1 MRRNARSD
9 WNNHNNHH
17 HYNNHNNENNNNT
30 ITSNNHF
37 KIDNNTY
44 LYLERYDNNMD
55 IASSVQE
62 IANDY
67 SEMYNAS
74 AHNPIKDILN
84 QLLMF
89 GEEEGVLVTTA
100 IQKLYECNKE
110 YKEGV

>member
-1 MRRNARSD
+1 MSKQNRGLMTTQTKQTTSD
-9 WNNHNNHH
+9 EVDYKHM
-17 HYNNHNNENNNNT
+17 
-30 ITSNNHF
+30 I
-37 KIDNNTY
+37 
-44 LYLERYDNNMD
+44 
-55 IASSVQE
+55 QE

>member
-1 MRRNARSD
+1 MSKQNRGLM
-9 WNNHNNHH
+9 
-17 HYNNHNNENNNNT
+17 T
-30 ITSNNHF
+30 TQTKQTTSGQVDYKHM
-37 KIDNNTY
+37 I
-44 LYLERYDNNMD
+44 
-55 IASSVQE
+55 QE

-100 IQKLYECNKE
+100 IQKLYECNQE

>member
-1 MRRNARSD
+1 MSKQNRGLMTTQTKQTTSD
-9 WNNHNNHH
+9 QVDYKHM
-17 HYNNHNNENNNNT
+17 
-30 ITSNNHF
+30 I
-37 KIDNNTY
+37 
-44 LYLERYDNNMD
+44 
-55 IASSVQE
+55 QE

>member
-1 MRRNARSD
+1 MSKQNRGLMTTQTKQTTSD
-9 WNNHNNHH
+9 QVDYKHM
-17 HYNNHNNENNNNT
+17 
-30 ITSNNHF
+30 I
-37 KIDNNTY
+37 
-44 LYLERYDNNMD
+44 
-55 IASSVQE
+55 QE

-110 YKEGV
+110 YKEDR

>member
-1 MRRNARSD
+1 MSKQNRGLMA
-9 WNNHNNHH
+9 
-17 HYNNHNNENNNNT
+17 T
-30 ITSNNHF
+30 QTKQTTSNQVDF
-37 KIDNNTY
+37 KHMI
-44 LYLERYDNNMD
+44 
-55 IASSVQE
+55 QE

>member
-1 MRRNARSD
+1 MSKQNRGLM
-9 WNNHNNHH
+9 
-17 HYNNHNNENNNNT
+17 T
-30 ITSNNHF
+30 TQTKQTTSNQVDYKHM
-37 KIDNNTY
+37 I
-44 LYLERYDNNMD
+44 
-55 IASSVQE
+55 QE

>member
-1 MRRNARSD
+1 MSKQNRGLMTTQTKQTTSD
-9 WNNHNNHH
+9 QVDYKHM
-17 HYNNHNNENNNNT
+17 
-30 ITSNNHF
+30 I
-37 KIDNNTY
+37 
-44 LYLERYDNNMD
+44 
-55 IASSVQE
+55 QE

-110 YKEGV
+110 YKEGK

>member
-1 MRRNARSD
+1 MSKQNRGLMTNQTKQTTSD
-9 WNNHNNHH
+9 QVNYKHM
-17 HYNNHNNENNNNT
+17 
-30 ITSNNHF
+30 I
-37 KIDNNTY
+37 
-44 LYLERYDNNMD
+44 
-55 IASSVQE
+55 QE

-89 GEEEGVLVTTA
+89 GEEEGVLVTSA

>member
-1 MRRNARSD
+1 MSKQNRGLMTTQTKQTTSD
-9 WNNHNNHH
+9 QVDYKHM
-17 HYNNHNNENNNNT
+17 
-30 ITSNNHF
+30 I
-37 KIDNNTY
+37 
-44 LYLERYDNNMD
+44 
-55 IASSVQE
+55 QE

-100 IQKLYECNKE
+100 IQKLYECNQE
-110 YKEGV
+110 YKEGK

>member
-1 MRRNARSD
+1 MSKQNRGLMTTQTKQTTSD
-9 WNNHNNHH
+9 QVD
-17 HYNNHNNENNNNT
+17 YKQM
-30 ITSNNHF
+30 I
-37 KIDNNTY
+37 
-44 LYLERYDNNMD
+44 
-55 IASSVQE
+55 QE

>member
-1 MRRNARSD
+1 MYKQNRGLM
-9 WNNHNNHH
+9 
-17 HYNNHNNENNNNT
+17 T
-30 ITSNNHF
+30 TQTKQTTSNQVDF
-37 KIDNNTY
+37 KHI
-44 LYLERYDNNMD
+44 
-55 IASSVQE
+55 IQE

>member
-1 MRRNARSD
+1 MSKQNRGLMTTQTKQTISD
-9 WNNHNNHH
+9 QVDYKHM
-17 HYNNHNNENNNNT
+17 
-30 ITSNNHF
+30 I
-37 KIDNNTY
+37 
-44 LYLERYDNNMD
+44 
-55 IASSVQE
+55 QE

>member
-1 MRRNARSD
+1 MTTQAKQTTSD
-9 WNNHNNHH
+9 QVDYKHM
-17 HYNNHNNENNNNT
+17 
-30 ITSNNHF
+30 I
-37 KIDNNTY
+37 
-44 LYLERYDNNMD
+44 
-55 IASSVQE
+55 QE

>member
-1 MRRNARSD
+1 MYKQNRGLMTNQTKQTTSD
-9 WNNHNNHH
+9 QVDYKHM
-17 HYNNHNNENNNNT
+17 
-30 ITSNNHF
+30 I
-37 KIDNNTY
+37 
-44 LYLERYDNNMD
+44 
-55 IASSVQE
+55 QE

>member
-1 MRRNARSD
+1 MSKQNRGLM
-9 WNNHNNHH
+9 
-17 HYNNHNNENNNNT
+17 T
-30 ITSNNHF
+30 TQTKQTTSNQVDF
-37 KIDNNTY
+37 KHMI
-44 LYLERYDNNMD
+44 L
-55 IASSVQE
+55 E

>member
-1 MRRNARSD
+1 MSKQNRGLM
-9 WNNHNNHH
+9 
-17 HYNNHNNENNNNT
+17 T
-30 ITSNNHF
+30 TQTKQTTSNQVDF
-37 KIDNNTY
+37 KHMI
-44 LYLERYDNNMD
+44 L
-55 IASSVQE
+55 E

-100 IQKLYECNKE
+100 IQKLYECNEE
-110 YKEGV
+110 YKEGK

>member
-1 MRRNARSD
+1 MTTQTKQTTSD
-9 WNNHNNHH
+9 QVDYKHM
-17 HYNNHNNENNNNT
+17 
-30 ITSNNHF
+30 I
-37 KIDNNTY
+37 
-44 LYLERYDNNMD
+44 
-55 IASSVQE
+55 QE

>member
-1 MRRNARSD
+1 MSKQNRGLMTTQTKQTTSD
-9 WNNHNNHH
+9 QVDYKHM
-17 HYNNHNNENNNNT
+17 
-30 ITSNNHF
+30 I
-37 KIDNNTY
+37 
-44 LYLERYDNNMD
+44 
-55 IASSVQE
+55 QE

-100 IQKLYECNKE
+100 IQKLYECNEE
-110 YKEGV
+110 YKEGR

>member
-1 MRRNARSD
+1 M
-9 WNNHNNHH
+9 
-17 HYNNHNNENNNNT
+17 T
-30 ITSNNHF
+30 TQTKQTTSNQVDYKHM
-37 KIDNNTY
+37 I
-44 LYLERYDNNMD
+44 
-55 IASSVQE
+55 QE

>member
-1 MRRNARSD
+1 MSKQNRGLMTTQTKQTTSD
-9 WNNHNNHH
+9 QVDYKHM
-17 HYNNHNNENNNNT
+17 
-30 ITSNNHF
+30 I
-37 KIDNNTY
+37 
-44 LYLERYDNNMD
+44 
-55 IASSVQE
+55 QE

-100 IQKLYECNKE
+100 IKKLYKVNQE
-110 YKEGV
+110 YKEGK

>member
-1 MRRNARSD
+1 MYKQNRGLMTTQTKQTTSD
-9 WNNHNNHH
+9 QVDYKHM
-17 HYNNHNNENNNNT
+17 
-30 ITSNNHF
+30 I
-37 KIDNNTY
+37 
-44 LYLERYDNNMD
+44 
-55 IASSVQE
+55 QE

-110 YKEGV
+110 YKEGK

>member
-1 MRRNARSD
+1 MTTQTKQTTSD
-9 WNNHNNHH
+9 QVDYKHM
-17 HYNNHNNENNNNT
+17 
-30 ITSNNHF
+30 I
-37 KIDNNTY
+37 
-44 LYLERYDNNMD
+44 
-55 IASSVQE
+55 QE

-110 YKEGV
+110 YKEGK

>member
-1 MRRNARSD
+1 MYKQNRGLMTTQTKQTTLD
-9 WNNHNNHH
+9 QVDYKHM
-17 HYNNHNNENNNNT
+17 
-30 ITSNNHF
+30 I
-37 KIDNNTY
+37 
-44 LYLERYDNNMD
+44 
-55 IASSVQE
+55 QE

>member
-1 MRRNARSD
+1 MSKQNRGLMTTQTKQTTSD
-9 WNNHNNHH
+9 QVDYKHM
-17 HYNNHNNENNNNT
+17 
-30 ITSNNHF
+30 I
-37 KIDNNTY
+37 
-44 LYLERYDNNMD
+44 
-55 IASSVQE
+55 QE

-110 YKEGV
+110 YKEGR

>member
-1 MRRNARSD
+1 MSKQNRGLMTTQTKQTTSD
-9 WNNHNNHH
+9 QVDYKHM
-17 HYNNHNNENNNNT
+17 
-30 ITSNNHF
+30 I
-37 KIDNNTY
+37 
-44 LYLERYDNNMD
+44 
-55 IASSVQE
+55 QE

-100 IQKLYECNKE
+100 IKKLYKVNQE
-110 YKEGV
+110 YKEGN

>member
-1 MRRNARSD
+1 MSKQNRGLM
-9 WNNHNNHH
+9 
-17 HYNNHNNENNNNT
+17 T
-30 ITSNNHF
+30 TQTKQTTSNQVDF
-37 KIDNNTY
+37 KHMI
-44 LYLERYDNNMD
+44 
-55 IASSVQE
+55 QE

-110 YKEGV
+110 YKEGR

>member
-1 MRRNARSD
+1 MSKQNRGLMTTQTKQTISD
-9 WNNHNNHH
+9 QVDYKHM
-17 HYNNHNNENNNNT
+17 
-30 ITSNNHF
+30 I
-37 KIDNNTY
+37 I
-44 LYLERYDNNMD
+44 
-55 IASSVQE
+55 E

-100 IQKLYECNKE
+100 IQKLYECNKD
-110 YKEGV
+110 YKEGK

>member
-1 MRRNARSD
+1 MSKQNRGLM
-9 WNNHNNHH
+9 
-17 HYNNHNNENNNNT
+17 T
-30 ITSNNHF
+30 TQTKQTTSNQVDF
-37 KIDNNTY
+37 KHMI
-44 LYLERYDNNMD
+44 
-55 IASSVQE
+55 QE

-100 IQKLYECNKE
+100 IKKLYKVNQE
-110 YKEGV
+110 YKEGN

>member
-1 MRRNARSD
+1 MYKQNRGLMTTQTKQTTSD
-9 WNNHNNHH
+9 QVDYKHM
-17 HYNNHNNENNNNT
+17 
-30 ITSNNHF
+30 I
-37 KIDNNTY
+37 
-44 LYLERYDNNMD
+44 
-55 IASSVQE
+55 QE